1 MSHRSIDDQTLAA
14 GSAGTDPAELSS
26 VDAGMGMSFSLLNSI
41 AAPPPGKAYAINPD
55 GSIAKENNGTRLRF
69 NVETVT
75 GNLSDLERLLRNATP
90 DQHITAGVCGH
101 AKALAASAKELRKIG
116 SGETGV
122 PVVGLGNDHFQFP
135 DGEALMTIDSDDVE
149 DGVSVWD
156 AVVDAVPALE
166 PYANV
171 ETSSSGANIYRKDTG
186 ECVRG
191 ATGQHL
197 FLHVLNGQD
206 NPRASDVL
214 HKRLWLAG
222 YGRVK
227 VSAAGGLLE
236 RSLVDRSLKTPSQPI
251 YLRSTMGE
259 GLEQRKRIEYFQ
271 GVEVVGTATVIPD
284 LTPAEEERY
293 AVLVADAKLAAL
305 PESMAVQRSYITSRI
320 ADMTA
325 RGVTR
330 ETAEAAVQRSLTSQE
345 LQGDWPVVLS
355 DGKTVTVKEIL
366 ADPAKWH
373 GVTCRDPLEP
383 DYGSRT
389 VAKIYSDQSQPC
401 IFSQAHYGRVFRLM
415 SDVASMFAPLA
426 DWLNQRQADM
436 QSDIERERQAALM
449 KGWLDAEV
457 ITEKD
462 VDLVGT
468 EWLLYRLGVNGH
480 ALPESLSGAEFPPG
494 RVRGLT
500 YRLAGELPKCI
511 KLSSQAIAAVITA
524 WATDNRDACL
534 RGWAGVVATH
544 AAIEGP
550 EDPVA
555 MGILASIGAIVK
567 GTPPQRARMLTEA
580 WTAEQRV
587 DRELRASVT
596 QKVKT
601 VVDPAEQEAARQRA
615 QQERESALKTAAGDL
630 MSCPDLLG
638 LAYRQ
643 AQQHLG
649 VIGEEHI
656 FKATIIAGLSP
667 AFMRRSLILSLIVIG
682 LSGSGK
688 SFTSDC
694 GLRFL
699 PDEDKFIATS
709 LSDKALFHLD
719 ENALAGRVFVLF
731 EANALADP
739 DNPLAMAMRTLLT
752 EGCIKYAVVED
763 AIRDDGTIGKK
774 TVMKEIPGPTSLI
787 TTTTK
792 LFLDQET
799 ETRALFIETDDSAA
813 QTRAIMLAGVDA
825 VMSGELRDAQLPP
838 EIAVQWHSM
847 LEWVTGQP
855 SRVAIPYWS
864 KVVENTTTD
873 VVRVR
878 RDIGKL
884 RSVIT
889 IHALLHR
896 LHREVMENGAVV
908 ANADDYA
915 FARQMVLPT
924 LQRELGAG
932 TDTDAGTLA
941 VVKCVGALIEKQ
953 KVERRAYGSAVVSPF
968 SSLENFDELRISVRQ
983 LQTELKL
990 HRSSLNRRL
999 QKAFKAGL
1007 LENHETFKGRPMRL
1021 TVCLPTDDLCLLPT
1035 VEMVCGEGPP
1045 DWLVG
1050 EPLAA

>member
-1 MSHRSIDDQTLAA
+1 MSQELVFTAP
-14 GSAGTDPAELSS
+14 TDPAELSA
-26 VDAGMGMSFSLLNSI
+26 VDVGEGMPFSLLNSI
-41 AAPPPGKAYAINPD
+41 EAPRPGKTYTIKTD
-55 GSIAKENNGTRLRF
+55 GGIAKENNGIRLRF
-69 NVETVT
+69 TVETVT
-75 GNLSDLERLLRNATP
+75 GNLSDLERLLRSATP

-101 AKALAASAKELRKIG
+101 PNALAVSKKLREQMG
-116 SGETGV
+116 DDAPAFLGL

-135 DGEALMTIDSDDVE
+135 DGEALMVIDSDDVE

-197 FLHVLNGQD
+197 FLHVANGRD
-206 NPRASDVL
+206 VPRALAAL
-214 HKRLWLAG
+214 HKRLWLTG
-222 YGRVK
+222 HGVIK

-236 RSLVDRSLKTPSQPI
+236 RSPVDRQLAVPSQPI

-259 GLEQRKRIEYFQ
+259 GLEQRKRIEYFE
-271 GVEVVGTATVIPD
+271 GVEVVDTATAIPD
-284 LTPAEEERY
+284 LTQTEEERY
-293 AVLVADAKLAAL
+293 ANLVAEAKLAAL
-305 PESMAVQRSYITSRI
+305 PESMEIQSDYIKARVS
-320 ADMTA
+320 DMTA

-330 ETAEAAVQRSLTSQE
+330 AAAEAAVQRSLTSQE

-355 DGKTVTVKEIL
+355 DGKTVMAKEIL
-366 ADPAKWH
+366 ADLTKWH
-373 GVTCRDPLEP
+373 GTTCRDPLEP

-389 VAKIYSDQSQPC
+389 VAKIYSDQDQPC
-401 IFSQAHYGRVFRLM
+401 IFSQAHGGQVFKLM
-415 SDVASMFAPLA
+415 PDVVSMFAPLA
-426 DWLNQRQADM
+426 DWLNQRKADM
-436 QSDIERERQAALM
+436 QLDIELERQAALI
-449 KGWLDAEV
+449 KGWLDAVV
-457 ITEKD
+457 IAGKD
-462 VDLVGT
+462 ADLLGA
-468 EWLLYRLGVNGH
+468 EWLLHRLGVNGH

-500 YRLAGELPKCI
+500 CRLAGEPPKRI
-511 KLSSQAIAAVITA
+511 KLSSQTIAAVITA

-534 RGWAGVVATH
+534 RGWAGVIATH

-550 EDPVA
+550 DDPVA
-555 MGILASIGAIVK
+555 IGILASIGAIIK
-567 GTPPQRARMLTEA
+567 GTPTQRAKMLVDA
-580 WTAEQRV
+580 WAAEQRAE
-587 DRELRASVT
+587 RELRASVT
-596 QKVKT
+596 PTVKT
-601 VVDPAEQEAARQRA
+601 AVDPAEQEAARRRA

-630 MSCPDLLG
+630 MSYPDLLG

-643 AQQHLG
+643 AREHLG
-649 VIGEEHI
+649 VIGEERI

-667 AFMRRSLILSLIVIG
+667 AFMRRSLILSLIVNG
-682 LSGSGK
+682 MSGSGK

-739 DNPLAMAMRTLLT
+739 DNPLAMATRTLLT

-763 AIRDDGTIGKK
+763 ALRDDGTIGKK
-774 TVMKEIPGPTSLI
+774 TVIKEIPGPTSLI

-825 VMSGELRDAQLPP
+825 VMSGEHRDAQLPP
-838 EIAVQWHSM
+838 EIAVQWHAL
-847 LEWVTGQP
+847 LEWVAGQP

-864 KVVENTTTD
+864 TVVENTTTD

-896 LHREVMENGAVV
+896 LHREMMENGAVV

-932 TDTDAGTLA
+932 TDTDAGTSA
-941 VVKCVGALIEKQ
+941 VVECVRALIEKQ
-953 KVERRAYGSAVVSPF
+953 KVEKKAYGSDVVSPF
-968 SSLENFDELRISVRQ
+968 SSLENFDEIHISVRQ

-1007 LENHETFKGRPMRL
+1007 LENHETFKGKPMRL
-1021 TVCLPTDDLCLLPT
+1021 TVCLQTEGLCLLPT

-1045 DWLVG
+1045 DWHAD